1 MLKIFSPFM
10 RVDLGQ
16 LYNFNFIGIIN
27 QNFNL
32 KDINME
38 FNRKIQ
44 KKMLVACNFTH
55 FNLQIRDLNKITIS
69 NYGDYVRN
77 VL

>member
-1 MLKIFSPFM
+1 M
-10 RVDLGQ
+10 RGDLGK

-55 FNLQIRDLNKITIS
+55 LTYKLEI
-69 NYGDYVRN
+69 
-77 VL
+77 